1 MQRPLVEVS
10 FVGLKMSLD
19 KKMSNIPLRDF
30 GDTYSTPYF
39 FTVVNSAMNFDFIEK
54 REIKSWCRFMH
65 HQVLRVV
72 PFIVI
77 VPLILSYCTCC
88 PLIS

>member
-1 MQRPLVEVS
+1 
-10 FVGLKMSLD
+10 
-19 KKMSNIPLRDF
+19 
-30 GDTYSTPYF
+30 
-39 FTVVNSAMNFDFIEK
+39 MNFDFIEK